1 MLVMDNTRLLHGRT
15 AYDGALGERYMDQAY
30 LDWDGALSRRRVL
43 QERLG
48 ITLE

>member
-15 AYDGALGERYMDQAY
+15 GYDSALGERHMNQAY

-43 QERLG
+43 QEKLG
-48 ITLE
+48 VTLK